1 MDVDRIKGAEL
12 THAQIFDLLARLRR
26 IQKIERFDLPT
37 TGNKRYNERQ
47 NLESKI
53 RFVNIS
59 SETTAGCQEILL
71 VLKEKPVQLPE
82 SFLL

>member
-1 MDVDRIKGAEL
+1 
-12 THAQIFDLLARLRR
+12 
-26 IQKIERFDLPT
+26 LPT
-37 TGNKRYNERQ
+37 AGNKRYNERQ

-71 VLKEKPVQLPE
+71 ALKEKPGQLLA